1 MAGVTLEEVAAR
13 AGVSRATV
21 SRVVNGDPR
30 VNEERA
36 GAVQRAI
43 TELGYVPN
51 PAARALVRRRTDSIA
66 LVVCESDQ
74 ALFGHP
80 FWTRVIRGVCDG
92 AAETDQ
98 QLVLLLW
105 QTHDD
110 AARIERYLAGR
121 HVDGVVFIGLHGDD
135 AMPVR
140 LQRAGLPVVL
150 GGRPFGAPTSASAG
164 DTAGDPAGD
173 STSDPAVPY
182 ADCDNRGGA
191 RAAVEHLAGTGRR
204 VVGTVTG
211 PTDTTAGI
219 DRLDGW
225 RDGAAACG
233 LDASADLVAEGD
245 WTAEGGERAMAELL
259 ARRPDL
265 DGVFVAS
272 DVMAAGAL
280 RALAAAGRRVP
291 ADVGVVGF
299 DGDALPDGAPRPL
312 SSVRQPAQEMGG
324 TLVRLLS
331 ATLAGQR
338 PDDVRFPVRLEIGA
352 SSAPVRG
359 EP

>member
-30 VNEERA
+30 VNQERA

-43 TELGYVPN
+43 TELGYIPN
-51 PAARALVRRRTDSIA
+51 PAARALVRKRTDSIA
-66 LVVCESDQ
+66 LVVCESEE

-80 FWTRVIRGVCDG
+80 FWSRVIRGVCDG
-92 AAETDQ
+92 AAEADQ
-98 QLVLLLW
+98 QPVLLLW
-105 QTHDD
+105 QTRDD
-110 AARIERYLAGR
+110 GARIERYLAAR

-135 AMPVR
+135 SMPVR

-150 GGRPFGAPTSASAG
+150 GGRPFSAAAG
-164 DTAGDPAGD
+164 DAAIPH
-173 STSDPAVPY
+173 

-211 PTDTTAGI
+211 PSDTTAGI

-225 RDGAAACG
+225 RDAVAACG

-245 WTAEGGERAMAELL
+245 WTAEGGERAMSELL

-291 ADVGVVGF
+291 SDVGVVGF
-299 DGDALPDGAPRPL
+299 DGDALPEGAARPL
-312 SSVRQPAQEMGG
+312 SSVRQPAQEMGC

-331 ATLAGQR
+331 AILAGQR
-338 PDDVRFPVRLEIGA
+338 PDDVRFPVRLEVGA
-352 SSAPVRG
+352 SSQPPAG
-359 EP
+359 DS